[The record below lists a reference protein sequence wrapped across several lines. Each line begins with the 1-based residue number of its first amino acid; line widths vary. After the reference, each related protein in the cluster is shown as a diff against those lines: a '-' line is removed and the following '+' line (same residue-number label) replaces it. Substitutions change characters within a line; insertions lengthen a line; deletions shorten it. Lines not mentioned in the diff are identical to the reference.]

1 MSVRDTL
8 RDELRG
14 HGPEISA
21 AILDHLP
28 QLVEFFRSR
37 RFDKA
42 AVTADF
48 ERLTRSAAAEFAAT
62 RARIEADAE
71 TQARRDDVT
80 AVHRI
85 NDTGEAG

>member
-28 QLVEFFRSR
+28 QLIEFFRSR

-62 RARIEADAE
+62 RARIEADV
-71 TQARRDDVT
+71 ARRDDVT
-80 AVHRI
+80 AVLRI